1 MKIVVGMSGGVD
13 SACAALLL
21 KEAGHEVVGVVL
33 DLLPDARAG
42 EEGIGAARAAA
53 ERIGIPL
60 ETIDARKRFQERVIE
75 RFREAYASGRTPNP
89 CVVCN
94 AEVKFAT
101 LIRRADEIG
110 AAAVA
115 TGHYARIAHGPAGPL
130 LLRGVDPARD
140 QSYFLSRLAR
150 PLLRRLCFPLGGLLK
165 DEVRRL
171 AAKGGLDACVRPES
185 REICF
190 AAGGDYRL
198 LLPAG
203 RGEGDILDA
212 AGRVVGRHPGIGH
225 FTIGQRAGRYL
236 RSGGRRYVLSID
248 PARNAITVGEAAE
261 LLTPGFAAHRLNWLA
276 FDGPPG
282 PFRALVKIRSAHAGA
297 MGRLRPGPGGTAEV
311 LFDEPQP
318 AVTPGQAAVFYDGE
332 IVLGGGWIE
341 KMATE

>member
-1 MKIVVGMSGGVD
+1 MRIVVGMSGGVD

-21 KEAGHEVVGVVL
+21 KDAGHEVVGVAL
-33 DLLPDARAG
+33 DLVPSPQAREEVRAG
-42 EEGIGAARAAA
+42 ARAAA

-60 ETIDARKRFQERVIE
+60 ETIDARERFRRRVID

-94 AEVKFAT
+94 AEVKFAA
-101 LIRRADEIG
+101 LIRRADELE

-130 LLRGVDPARD
+130 LLRGVDRNKD

-150 PLLRRLCFPLGGLLK
+150 PLLRRLRFPLGGLLK
-165 DEVRRL
+165 REVRRL
-171 AAKGGLDACVRPES
+171 AAQRGLDACVRPES

-236 RSGGRRYVLSID
+236 RSGGRRYVLSIN
-248 PARNAITVGEAAE
+248 PAHNTITVGGGGE
-261 LLTPGFAAHRLNWLA
+261 LLTPGCAVDRLNWLA

-297 MGRLRPGPGGTAEV
+297 MGAVRPGPGGTAEV
-311 LFDEPQP
+311 VFDEPQP
-318 AVTPGQAAVFYDGE
+318 AVTPGQAAVFYDGDA
-332 IVLGGGWIE
+332 VLGGGWIGKGAKE
-341 KMATE
+341 